1 MPCAVSERAPIA
13 TKALPSH
20 TSTMDL
26 VNPVLDRHD
35 IRAEDK
41 DSAAEAMA
49 EQDLDRAASNYGD
62 ARYGE
67 AREILERDRAFGEGA
82 AAPGLA
88 APAGWGGEPRPR
100 LRRARRCQRTGDRH
114 AVQLRG
120 HPPAARGDGDGQK
133 ELRRGGRL
141 RQAGLAGRQASRR
154 GSQPRGA
161 TDDHN
166 SDRGGGPRR
175 GGRRG
180 QPRRRVRSRWSREA
194 RGHALRGER
203 LQARKQAAGERRRSQ
218 RGYRVSRGRD
228 RRSVFRG
235 F

>member
-1 MPCAVSERAPIA
+1 
-13 TKALPSH
+13 
-20 TSTMDL
+20 MDS

-82 AAPGLA
+82 AAPGSRR
-88 APAGWGGEPRPR
+88 PQVGEVN
-100 LRRARRCQRTGDRH
+100 RARDFVERADANERATGTRFNSGDIR
-114 AVQLRG
+114 QLREEMG
-120 HPPAARGDGDGQK
+120 M
-133 ELRRGGRL
+133 
-141 RQAGLAGRQASRR
+141 
-154 GSQPRGA
+154 
-161 TDDHN
+161 
-166 SDRGGGPRR
+166 
-175 GGRRG
+175 GRRNFAEAG
-180 QPRRRVRSRWSREA
+180 DFDKQAWRVGKRPGEALSPEERQTITTQIAGEGRAEEVAGGSPRRRVRSRWSREA